1 MYTSTQQV
9 DDMWDDY
16 FSKGDATRERYACQI
31 EDARRGVLIEQEHH
45 DYMCKVWDAGFGTDQ
60 DAYEDYL
67 KRLDEY
73 STRIY
78 L

>member
-16 FSKGDATRERYACQI
+16 FSKGDAVRERYACQI
-31 EDARRGVLIEQEHH
+31 EDAKREALIEQEYH
-45 DYMCKVWDAGFGTDQ
+45 DYMNKVYHAGFGQDS
-60 DAYEDYL
+60 DAYEAYWN
-67 KRLDEY
+67 RMSEY
-73 STRIY
+73 STRTY

>member
-1 MYTSTQQV
+1 MYTSTQQA

-16 FSKGDATRERYACQI
+16 FAKSDAVSERYACQI
-31 EDARRGVLIEQEHH
+31 QDARLEASIEQEHH

-60 DAYEDYL
+60 DAYEAYL
-67 KRLDEY
+67 RRLEEY
-73 STRIY
+73 STRTY